1 MTREKSLADLAARW
15 MISCRPYVNVRH
27 YLLAAADIQTRATL
41 RDAPASA
48 PLLSSLVSTPG
59 GAFLPT
65 LFHIA
70 LYIALSLSRLASS
83 LPSFLSPSVTV
94 SSRSSLSHA
103 SFFLLNQ
110 QYTMSLVLSPLARAL
125 TFSFR
130 LSSPLSPISQ
140 SYPRQRKMPSVSQS
154 RERPA
159 FSA

>member
-41 RDAPASA
+41 RD
-48 PLLSSLVSTPG
+48 PLSPLPLRRLVSTPG
-59 GAFLPT
+59 GSFLPT
-65 LFHIA
+65 LLHIVA
-70 LYIALSLSRLASS
+70 CFLSLS
-83 LPSFLSPSVTV
+83 LSPSPAAYLPLIPLFTLARV
-94 SSRSSLSHA
+94 
-103 SFFLLNQ
+103 FFPSDW
-110 QYTMSLVLSPLARAL
+110 QYTTSLVLSPLARAL

-140 SYPRQRKMPSVSQS
+140 SYPRQRKMPGVSQS